1 MPWIPEE
8 EIKRAREITAIE
20 YLKKY
25 QPNRLKKSS
34 ARNEWELTDHDSFKI
49 NEQTSQWHWKSRDI
63 GGTSALNFLIH
74 VDGCSFLEAVQML
87 KDEYPTY
94 IPPPVEAKPKKP
106 FVLPT
111 ASPDCRR
118 VFRYLKER
126 GISGEVLQRCVHL
139 GILYESLPYHNAVF
153 VGRDENQVARYAF
166 LRGIYDAS
174 GKSFK
179 MEQAGSEKAY
189 AFCVPAKS
197 GCRRVAVYEACVDVL
212 AHMTLEQRQG
222 SRDKYRLELGG
233 ISAPKEG
240 QSQRSMKKPQ
250 ALEHFLSQHPEITE
264 IEVCTDN
271 DFAGRW
277 ACEHIR
283 KAYEGSYRI
292 IENLPEIEGQTGQTW
307 QKWLPV
313 HRRNGRIGKR
323 GDALKDKIEVE
334 MLSPLMAEF
343 IPDYSDIVNLDDAEP
358 LEGPDLVQYQTSIAE
373 KVDEINR
380 LGMPDNQPCNLID
393 YFDQN
398 KDIKEKVER
407 ITMAVK
413 EQEGVLYGCA
423 NLTLRENLTPEEYRV
438 VGQYLRGQYSDGWG
452 ESLEQREIKVDGGE
466 LYLHFY
472 VGAGSDFQIQV
483 KAPENGVQEKQP
495 EQKPS
500 RPELKLLGHDG
511 NIFSILGDAARLL
524 RRAGMSEQANEMAD
538 RVHKSSNYY
547 EALGIISEYVKTEL
561 SDHREQPRTPR
572 KETLKKEDT
581 CR

>member
-1 MPWIPEE
+1 M
-8 EIKRAREITAIE
+8 
-20 YLKKY
+20 
-25 QPNRLKKSS
+25 
-34 ARNEWELTDHDSFKI
+34 
-49 NEQTSQWHWKSRDI
+49 
-63 GGTSALNFLIH
+63 
-74 VDGCSFLEAVQML
+74 
-87 KDEYPTY
+87 
-94 IPPPVEAKPKKP
+94 
-106 FVLPT
+106 
-111 ASPDCRR
+111 
-118 VFRYLKER
+118 
-126 GISGEVLQRCVHL
+126 
-139 GILYESLPYHNAVF
+139 
-153 VGRDENQVARYAF
+153 
-166 LRGIYDAS
+166 
-174 GKSFK
+174 
-179 MEQAGSEKAY
+179 
-189 AFCVPAKS
+189 
-197 GCRRVAVYEACVDVL
+197 
-212 AHMTLEQRQG
+212 
-222 SRDKYRLELGG
+222 
-233 ISAPKEG
+233 
-240 QSQRSMKKPQ
+240 
-250 ALEHFLSQHPEITE
+250 
-264 IEVCTDN
+264 
-271 DFAGRW
+271 
-277 ACEHIR
+277 
-283 KAYEGSYRI
+283 
-292 IENLPEIEGQTGQTW
+292 
-307 QKWLPV
+307 
-313 HRRNGRIGKR
+313 
-323 GDALKDKIEVE
+323 KDKIEVE

-343 IPDYSDIVNLDDAEP
+343 IPDYSDIVDLDDAEP

-452 ESLEQREIKVDGGE
+452 ESLEQREIKVDGGK

-472 VGAGSDFQIQV
+472 VGAGSDFLIQM

-524 RRAGMSEQANEMAD
+524 RRAGMSEHANEMAD

-547 EALGIISEYVKTEL
+547 EALGIISEYVETEL

>member
-1 MPWIPEE
+1 
-8 EIKRAREITAIE
+8 
-20 YLKKY
+20 
-25 QPNRLKKSS
+25 
-34 ARNEWELTDHDSFKI
+34 
-49 NEQTSQWHWKSRDI
+49 
-63 GGTSALNFLIH
+63 
-74 VDGCSFLEAVQML
+74 
-87 KDEYPTY
+87 
-94 IPPPVEAKPKKP
+94 
-106 FVLPT
+106 
-111 ASPDCRR
+111 
-118 VFRYLKER
+118 
-126 GISGEVLQRCVHL
+126 
-139 GILYESLPYHNAVF
+139 
-153 VGRDENQVARYAF
+153 
-166 LRGIYDAS
+166 
-174 GKSFK
+174 
-179 MEQAGSEKAY
+179 
-189 AFCVPAKS
+189 
-197 GCRRVAVYEACVDVL
+197 
-212 AHMTLEQRQG
+212 
-222 SRDKYRLELGG
+222 
-233 ISAPKEG
+233 
-240 QSQRSMKKPQ
+240 
-250 ALEHFLSQHPEITE
+250 
-264 IEVCTDN
+264 
-271 DFAGRW
+271 
-277 ACEHIR
+277 
-283 KAYEGSYRI
+283 
-292 IENLPEIEGQTGQTW
+292 
-307 QKWLPV
+307 
-313 HRRNGRIGKR
+313 
-323 GDALKDKIEVE
+323 
-334 MLSPLMAEF
+334 MAEF

-524 RRAGMSEQANEMAD
+524 RRAGMSEHANEMAD

-547 EALGIISEYVKTEL
+547 EALGIISEYVETEL
-561 SDHREQPRTPR
+561 SPPMMRVCISFASAAMPFCRRTLAAIPIR
-572 KETLKKEDT
+572 WKMLPSCPSRGQRGRGVS
-581 CR
+581 CRAERNPPSLLGT